1 MPERSLHVRRRGGCE
16 REAKMTKPPDETLG
30 GLMNCHWLVRPRFQP
45 IVPDLTQNTGRMPV
59 RRRNQAPSGA
69 SLRPAARLRLIIL
82 RPLVVF
88 MRLRKPWRRLRV
100 LRLQRLGYAMPMGMI
115 SGYE

>member
-1 MPERSLHVRRRGGCE
+1 MPRR
-16 REAKMTKPPDETLG
+16 D
-30 GLMNCHWLVRPRFQP
+30 
-45 IVPDLTQNTGRMPV
+45 
-59 RRRNQAPSGA
+59 QAPSGA

-100 LRLQRLGYAMPMGMI
+100 LRLQRFGYAMPMGMLSI
-115 SGYE
+115 ASDRLTSRTGRAGRRKAAPLAEGSG